1 MIFIRISGKGLA
13 KIDRIN
19 SMNFFTI
26 KMREKNNYD
35 SLLLAIGSYIW
46 GSIVPCPIHLKSFVD
61 ENTVYT
67 IIDVIEIASSPVRC
81 LFLGLLTDICE
92 NIFCGHYLCTW
103 RGIDKNKGLIS
114 LLAMIWREEESEIGV
129 RKRLDGTIGGQS
141 RRSIFNELFYTY
153 NFLLFFSSFSF
164 TQTLNYLSW
173 VANNGSRHIVRD

>member
-13 KIDRIN
+13 KIDWIN
-19 SMNFFTI
+19 STNFLVI
-26 KMREKNNYD
+26 KMRDRERERNNYD

-103 RGIDKNKGLIS
+103 RGVDKSKGLIS

-129 RKRLDGTIGGQS
+129 RKRFDGTIEGRS
-141 RRSIFNELFYTY
+141 RISIVNELFSTY
-153 NFLLFFSSFSF
+153 DFLFFF
-164 TQTLNYLSW
+164 YLH
-173 VANNGSRHIVRD
+173 RH